1 MKKQVYEI
9 DGNGLL
15 KEIYVAE
22 VDENGKILDE
32 DKVDFISI
40 DPPHGLFKPKWNG
53 TEWIEGESDQEKAE
67 REALERLNDLQP
79 SPEELDEAKTE
90 IKILTLL
97 SELEMI

>member
-53 TEWIEGESDQEKAE
+53 TEWIEGATQEEIDELTKVE
-67 REALERLNDLQP
+67 P
-79 SPEELDEAKTE
+79 SPPSQAEILEQRLADLELMLAE
-90 IKILTLL
+90 ILFI
-97 SELEMI
+97 

>member
-53 TEWIEGESDQEKAE
+53 TEWIEGATQEEIDELTKP
-67 REALERLNDLQP
+67 QP
-79 SPEELDEAKTE
+79 SLPTVDERIE
-90 IKILTLL
+90 QLENMILMMM
-97 SELEMI
+97 EVM